1 MRTRRI
7 KQVTA
12 VAGMTF
18 LSVWMGQARGDF
30 FCSPPTKVPNVNVSP
45 STLGG
50 GISAD
55 GLEMY
60 LAVEGGMYGG
70 GYGGMF
76 DMYVAKR
83 ASVQDDWSGPVNLG
97 PTLNGAT
104 WETPTSVSHDGL
116 TLYFSSDRPG
126 GSGGQDL
133 WTATRPSKDS
143 PWGKPVNLGP
153 TVNSS
158 AWDLSARES
167 ADGLMLLFHSQ
178 RSGGM
183 GGEDIWMSTRATKN
197 DPWSSPV
204 NLGPAVNSGAND
216 GEAVMT
222 PDGLTLFFNSDRAGG
237 IGNYDL
243 WVTTRKTTSHA
254 WGPPINL
261 GRSVN
266 TPAVEWCSSISADG
280 STLYFVSDR
289 PTAWSPCSVYQT
301 TISPVVDFNGDG
313 KVDEA
318 EVRVMMESWGT
329 DEPLC
334 DIGPTPFGDGV
345 VDMQDMAVLTRHGTQ
360 KLVDPTLVACWELDE
375 KEGTDVSNS
384 AGTYP
389 TYLVGNPVWRPEGGA
404 VGGALELDGVDD
416 YVKVSFQSSLPQGTL
431 SVFAWVKGGRPGQ
444 VIFSQQGSANWL
456 AAEKSTGE
464 LMTDVRAATRGGRP
478 LSSKTIITDGQWH
491 RVGLVWNG
499 TTRTLYVDGVPVA
512 ADVQDSP
519 KDAYA
524 DLALGAGKDLAPGAF
539 WSGLIDDVRIYSRTV
554 KP

>member
-1 MRTRRI
+1 MM
-7 KQVTA
+7 A
-12 VAGMTF
+12 AAGLM
-18 LSVWMGQARGDF
+18 LASAWVGQTRGDF

-60 LAVEGGMYGG
+60 LTVEGGKYDNGFGG
-70 GYGGMF
+70 TF
-76 DMYVAKR
+76 DMYVATR
-83 ASVQDDWSGPVNLG
+83 ASTQDDWSLPRNLG

-104 WETPTSVSHDGL
+104 WETPSSVSYDGL

-133 WTATRPSKDS
+133 WMATRPDKRS
-143 PWGKPVNLGP
+143 PWGKPMNLGP

-167 ADGLMLLFHSQ
+167 ADGLTLLFHSQ
-178 RSGGM
+178 RSGGL

-197 DPWSSPV
+197 DPWGPPE
-204 NLGPAVNSGAND
+204 NLGPVVNSGAND
-216 GEAVMT
+216 GEAVLS
-222 PDGLTLFFNSDRAGG
+222 PDGLTLFFNSDRVGG

-243 WVTTRKTTSHA
+243 WVTTRPSTSHA
-254 WGPPINL
+254 WGPPVNL
-261 GRSVN
+261 GPSVN
-266 TPAVEWCSSISADG
+266 TPAIEWCSSISADG

-318 EVRVMMESWGT
+318 DVRALMDNWGK
-329 DEPLC
+329 DDPLY

-345 VDMQDMAVLTRHGTQ
+345 IDMHDMAVLTRYAGQ

-375 KEGTDVSNS
+375 KDGTDVSDS
-384 AGTYP
+384 AGAHP
-389 TYLVGNPVWRPEGGA
+389 AHLVGNPVWRPEGGTL
-404 VGGALELDGVDD
+404 GGALELDGVDD
-416 YVKVSFQSSLPQGTL
+416 CVMVTFQSTLPKGAL
-431 SVFAWVKGGRPGQ
+431 SVLAWVKGGQPGQ

-499 TTRTLYVDGVPVA
+499 TTRTLYVDGIPVA

-524 DLALGAGKDLAPGAF
+524 DLAIGAGKDLAPGTF
-539 WSGLIDDVRIYSRTV
+539 WSGLIDDVRIYSRAV